1 LGKSSGF
8 LSYKLVTYPA
18 TTFKKQVVKAV
29 KLHVLLSIVFAQQ
42 NIPSLAT
49 GLRRSRLNQELAVV
63 IQHA

>member
-1 LGKSSGF
+1 M
-8 LSYKLVTYPA
+8 SYKLVTYPA